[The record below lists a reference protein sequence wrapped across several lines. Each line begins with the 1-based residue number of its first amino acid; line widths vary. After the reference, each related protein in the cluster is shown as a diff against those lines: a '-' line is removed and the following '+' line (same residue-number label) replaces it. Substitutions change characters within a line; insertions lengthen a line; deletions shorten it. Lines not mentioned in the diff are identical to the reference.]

1 MAAGRKQKKK
11 QLKTLQDWY
20 SMFQKPRLKLRLPH
34 QKLSLNKT
42 VLVIPKFMTIFLMMT
57 MGRMK
62 REGATFCKGCDIEF
76 EGYSNFINHLKVGTP
91 CWKEHRPPWP
101 DPPLPVAHQTKWAPP
116 WRPRRV
122 SLFVLF
128 LLWDDSVSIYL
139 VLWKNAIFLRAKL
152 QPVAGSEREANS
164 SRQKDIR

>member
-1 MAAGRKQKKK
+1 MKKTALTATILQRKQKKK
-11 QLKTLQDWY
+11 QLKILQDWY

-34 QKLSLNKT
+34 QKQSLNKT

-116 WRPRRV
+116 WRPRTGKSICFVFALGRFCV
-122 SLFVLF
+122 YLFGIMKKCNLF
-128 LLWDDSVSIYL
+128 ARKAS
-139 VLWKNAIFLRAKL
+139 AC
-152 QPVAGSEREANS
+152 GG
-164 SRQKDIR
+164 

>member
-91 CWKEHRPPWP
+91 CQSHTKQSGHHRGGH
-101 DPPLPVAHQTKWAPP
+101 A
-116 WRPRRV
+116 RV